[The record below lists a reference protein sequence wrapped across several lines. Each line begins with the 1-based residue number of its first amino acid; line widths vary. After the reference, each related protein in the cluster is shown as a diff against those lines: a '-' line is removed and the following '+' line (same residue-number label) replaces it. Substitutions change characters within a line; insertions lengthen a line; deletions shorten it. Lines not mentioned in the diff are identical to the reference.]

1 MEAERI
7 EEEPRRTQRQTQAD
21 ARREMLLQAALK
33 LFATRGVRGSTV
45 RHIARE
51 AGVTEGV
58 IYHYFPGKAALVR
71 EVVARFH
78 PGPHI
83 RALIEAQA
91 DAPAEEAFFRIGVG
105 YLAELSANREFV
117 LMMLR
122 EAPQDAEVAQIF
134 GGYLMEA
141 IQAATTMVQAR
152 IDRGELRPHDPTS
165 SFRTLIGSLLSYFL
179 LQSVFQ
185 STGVPGRTMDT
196 ETLVR
201 GVVDVVLRGV
211 AVEPQQGER
220 GGGE

>member
-1 MEAERI
+1 LDVDPDRLEP
-7 EEEPRRTQRQTQAD
+7 EEDEPRRTQRQAQAD

-33 LFATRGVRGSTV
+33 LFAAQGVRGSTV

-58 IYHYFPGKAALVR
+58 IYHYFPGKAALVQA
-71 EVVARFH
+71 VVARFH

-83 RALIEAQA
+83 LALIEAQQ
-91 DAPAEEAFFRIGVG
+91 DAPAEEAFFRIGIG
-105 YLAELSANREFV
+105 YLRELSKNREFV

-122 EAPQDAEVAQIF
+122 EAPQDADVAAVF
-134 GGYLMEA
+134 GSYLRQV

-179 LQSVFQ
+179 LQSVIQ
-185 STGVPGRTMDT
+185 SPVLPGRPTDP

-201 GVVDVVLRGV
+201 GVVDVVLHGV
-211 AVEPQQGER
+211 AVDPAER
-220 GGGE
+220 